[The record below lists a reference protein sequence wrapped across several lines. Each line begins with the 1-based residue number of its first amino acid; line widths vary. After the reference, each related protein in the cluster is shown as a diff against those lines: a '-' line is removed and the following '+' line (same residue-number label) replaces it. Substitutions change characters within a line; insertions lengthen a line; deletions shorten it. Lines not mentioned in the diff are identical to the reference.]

1 MMLQSSDNTSESQ
14 TTTPSGGGGG
24 GEEEEQTI
32 VLAKNPQLVPK
43 SFRHTKVKHALSLTS
58 KSLAQ
63 VIHLLNQN
71 TQDH

>member
-14 TTTPSGGGGG
+14 TTTPSGG